1 MAEESRNFL
10 VDIQLKS
17 VIEPKHKKVF
27 VESFLKKIEEISIQ
41 LNQLAPNNS
50 KYVEM
55 RMNWVLLI
63 RTYISRFD
71 YLHIPIEDIKKY
83 DQKNNVK
90 VTVQLDPENI
100 TKEIVVN

>member
-1 MAEESRNFL
+1 
-10 VDIQLKS
+10 
-17 VIEPKHKKVF
+17 
-27 VESFLKKIEEISIQ
+27 
-41 LNQLAPNNS
+41 
-50 KYVEM
+50 M